1 MARFTPDATVKK
13 LSDTRY
19 MPLFN
24 FADAEVCKQVISA
37 AYKAGLRVFELT
49 NRDTMA
55 LEVFRQL
62 VPFVERDCP
71 DLSFGVGTILDEETA
86 ETFMEAGADFVVA
99 PIYDKSTAKAC
110 KKRNIPYIPGCLTP
124 TEMYKAYKSGSAI
137 VKLFPGSVVGP
148 EYITQVLAPLP
159 FLKIVV
165 TGGVSF
171 DEGSVRSWFDHGAVA
186 LGIGSSVFTKDRIA
200 ARDFAAIETDLI
212 RIAAY

>member
-1 MARFTPDATVKK
+1 
-13 LSDTRY
+13 
-19 MPLFN
+19 
-24 FADAEVCKQVISA
+24 
-37 AYKAGLRVFELT
+37 
-49 NRDTMA
+49 
-55 LEVFRQL
+55 
-62 VPFVERDCP
+62 
-71 DLSFGVGTILDEETA
+71 
-86 ETFMEAGADFVVA
+86 
-99 PIYDKSTAKAC
+99 
-110 KKRNIPYIPGCLTP
+110 
-124 TEMYKAYKSGSAI
+124 MYKAYKSGSAI